1 MPRFIKRSLA
11 EKASGEFKRQQGS
24 PRDRC
29 DGPGLLQLDLSV
41 APEPYVLGHCA
52 FACCCA
58 YSELLHG
65 EPIQVMGDAERDQ
78 SGGAWSRV
86 PVWDGSPQ
94 TWRAFQREMKWWTS
108 SLDLEGTKKYNLAA
122 RWLLRQ
128 SGVVRQ
134 RGEEFNPDELEYQ
147 KEVKGE
153 DPQTGAEVVI
163 TPEDPLSGLTKL
175 LKALEGINGKT
186 TLDKR
191 GELRN
196 LFYLELKRKPG
207 ERIAE
212 FCSRFRVSLAD
223 LRTEG
228 VTLPSGEVGWF
239 FKTKLGLDPL
249 RVQLLETALS
259 GAEEYETIEREVL
272 RLFKDLHSQD
282 PLVRKSF
289 GDSNNKGGSLMQR
302 FLTSQNPSSKP
313 SSYAPSMASSVPR
326 SHRTSTT
333 SGSSRFSGF
342 RKPFPARQ
350 AMVSEAEDPEPDEEA
365 ELLEDENEAEPN
377 LEDMLKSEAEALAAE
392 LDDAADNGVDA
403 STLQE
408 IEESVET
415 AAEALLTMKEARKKL
430 QEVKRDRG
438 YLKPADGTSKNN
450 PKKTAKNPC
459 FDCGLPG
466 HWAGDPECGKPG
478 QGLARKSS
486 LKKPGSR
493 HVKVV
498 ETLNTEHVDEAEG
511 ESHEVLTVSAQPLSQ
526 SFVAALEDAHSVTKE
541 ALIAQLAEDKRLVGA
556 LDSACN
562 RTCAGPDWLKGYLHG
577 LQSAPESIR
586 SLVTSKPEHETFR
599 FGNGGTKVSDM
610 RWRLPT
616 VIGGRL
622 FCFWCSVV
630 PVPSLGLL
638 LGRDFLESI
647 GADLSFSRRE
657 LCCER
662 LGAEKIQLKQLAAGH
677 YLLPLI
683 PAAWPGVG
691 SQRWRRIGQ
700 DGIIE
705 LQMSMFLKLNERML
719 WAARG
724 VLLWLLQRPFLR
736 FLPFPYPST
745 SSTDKWLE
753 QARKQVSAGV
763 ISKRHFKLAVAMKQF
778 TMANLGECIHL
789 RGRIGLKLAFCE
801 DPTVEGM
808 LQALPMKGMAN
819 KIRKAVQAEA
829 VAAAKQLASDNKR
842 EAEARTL
849 IGPKGGLPSLRGDL
863 VRLAALLQ
871 VTLGDKDTIEVIK
884 EKVKPMVAI
893 LKEKPVQPTAA
904 KSTAKAKAAKPK
916 SHPKDASASSMSSEV
931 RPLSVLQ
938 DQVASLTA
946 QLEAMKALLP
956 EQHQVPVVDLMEVDA
971 KSEVES
977 MTSEDYKQVQEA
989 MLEDCYGEALR
1000 AQYGNIDLVDLT
1012 QAQMIAQAWQ
1022 KHEAD
1027 RLKTSW
1033 GPAQIRE
1040 TLVADYEN
1048 DFWHAL
1054 TEETFIQPM
1063 VFDFESFA
1071 VKPFVTEVYTS
1082 AENVMKE
1089 ARKRGH
1095 NVGQSMSLETG
1106 WNFLDANDRFK
1117 AYNKIRDE
1125 KPFCVVL
1132 AFPCNGFSPLQRLNG
1147 LHPER
1152 KAERRAIGRELM
1164 KFALEIAELQI
1175 REGRHVILENPR
1187 GSEAWNEPEML
1198 RFLEENELYA
1208 AIFDQCRF
1216 GLKSL
1221 SGWLHK
1227 KPTRVVSSSS
1237 DVAAELDGVTCMR
1250 NHPHAPVLGGSHVT
1264 ARAGIYPKPL
1274 ARAMVRG
1281 LEKQFEREFAP
1292 REALAAEIGEDVEE
1306 EELAFEGGGLV
1317 MPQDDGSDVEDEVD
1331 SKGTAIPVSSGMR
1344 ATILRLHQNTGHRSG
1359 KRLARALAIAGA
1371 PAEAIQAAKQLQ
1383 CSVCQE
1389 RQPPRARRPASLPV
1403 PRDMGDQIHVDL
1415 LEVFDTSEKKYVVA
1429 HATDAATRFQ
1439 MAEILPD
1446 KSTKSVVRF
1455 LSTRWIATFG
1465 PPRVMVVDQGRE
1477 FVSWEMEEYAGSQSI
1492 LLHHIAVQD
1501 MQVALAEATSA
1512 YNGDINELGRTSTI
1526 PNPTIEQLPEPGTIC
1541 YFYRPL
1547 KYNNKTAPS
1556 KKKLTL
1562 KRWHGPALLLAIEGR
1577 SSGYLSYKGQ
1587 LTKCALEH
1595 IRAASTMEQ
1604 IAADSWREAIEEAVE
1619 AATLDLSARGLPLA
1633 DGGDGTAVQ
1642 QPAAVMPMPG
1652 TPAFLPSSSAAA
1664 VPEQAMPVGDDL
1676 PPVAPQELAG
1686 ALMPASAPVSTVPSR
1701 RLSEA
1706 TFERATTDGLS
1717 SGLGDGLRKR
1727 ASSFASQLQGVMEQA
1742 RRQRLADP
1750 TGTKRAADTSLERL
1764 KAESSEPPV
1773 PQPDEPP
1780 VITAT
1785 SSTEPAAEA
1794 LQTTREDVLSSLGDP
1809 SLHPLQHI
1817 YNAACED
1824 RLNPTEVRVKDHG
1837 SWDGR
1842 WPLPSRTEW
1851 HAHQRL
1857 GLPWPCGHDD
1867 LVENDVMA
1875 VQANRKEFH
1884 WRSMS
1889 DAEKAEFKI
1898 AAEQAWSVWK
1908 ENDAV
1913 EELSP
1918 EESQRVRER
1927 LKREGQQGKILTP
1940 RYVFTDK
1947 HEGLRTEQNKLPL
1960 RARAR
1965 IVVPGFKDIFSFG
1978 LRKDAPT
1985 CSRLAQHFLLTLTA
1999 CFNVMAVGA
2008 DLAWT
2013 LLSADIKSAFMKGDA
2028 YMDGTR
2034 ELFMENIRG
2043 ASDELRL
2050 PFPGLARIRKGVFGL
2065 SDAPRRWYL
2074 RLNKSLIQQGW
2085 QRTTLDYACWVPWSP
2100 CGTRLDGVLISHVD
2114 DLLLGGN
2121 RRAVAKLQEL
2131 GRELGFGSTSE
2142 KDITYCGK
2150 RIRQWDDGHI
2160 TITMEEYHSN
2170 LKTVNIPVPR
2180 RANPDSD
2187 LTEMER
2193 QLRAIL
2199 GSLQWLVAQL
2209 RFDLGFQLST
2219 LQGEPP
2225 KISTLM
2231 KANLLVKRFK
2241 QDPDFALTFKP
2252 MDLKGA
2258 GIMVVTDASLGNVTK
2273 AGGADGT
2280 VLERVFSQSAYYV
2293 LLADKD
2299 LLAGREGSFSVL
2311 DARSHRL
2318 PRVCRSTY
2326 GAELL
2331 GTEEAFDV
2339 GCFCRGWWAMLQGLP
2354 IEHKRAEEVMDCIPL
2369 AVVTD
2374 ARDVYD
2380 KGSSDT
2386 PSYGS
2391 QKSLAFTV
2399 AWIRGVLSKPNTM
2412 LKWTSTENLFVDCG
2426 TKDMSTE
2433 HVHKILSSCR
2443 WSVTFNQEFV
2453 KQKQKTKPKKLAGG
2467 SCESLLVGS
2476 ALGENSPIYPYLAQL
2491 SASPGWHQRE
2501 GVLINVARHAK
2512 SFRTPGARVDPKKFP
2527 LRTTYARID
2536 HPDGKSDWR
2545 ILEEGTEYGILP
2557 NPHAL
2562 LGTIAGILV
2571 TVYRSQA
2578 TNKEESTEETCT

>member
-1 MPRFIKRSLA
+1 
-11 EKASGEFKRQQGS
+11 
-24 PRDRC
+24 
-29 DGPGLLQLDLSV
+29 
-41 APEPYVLGHCA
+41 
-52 FACCCA
+52 
-58 YSELLHG
+58 
-65 EPIQVMGDAERDQ
+65 MGDAERDQ

-147 KEVKGE
+147 KEVKGQ
-153 DPQTGAEVVI
+153 DPQTGDEVVI

-249 RVQLLETALS
+249 RVQLLETALQGS
-259 GAEEYETIEREVL
+259 VGAQVFWRQQQQGWFLDAEV
-272 RLFKDLHSQD
+272 FD
-282 PLVRKSF
+282 F
-289 GDSNNKGGSLMQR
+289 
-302 FLTSQNPSSKP
+302 T
-313 SSYAPSMASSVPR
+313 
-326 SHRTSTT
+326 
-333 SGSSRFSGF
+333 
-342 RKPFPARQ
+342 
-350 AMVSEAEDPEPDEEA
+350 AMVSEAEDPEPDDEA

-415 AAEALLTMKEARKKL
+415 AAEALLTMKEARTKL

-438 YLKPADGTSKNN
+438 YMKPSDGASKTN

-486 LKKPGSR
+486 LKKPSGR

-498 ETLNTEHVDEAEG
+498 ETLNTEHVDDVKG

-705 LQMSMFLKLNERML
+705 LQMSWRRMFLKLNERML

-778 TMANLGECIHL
+778 TMANLGEFIRL

-977 MTSEDYKQVQEA
+977 MTSGDYKQVQEA
-989 MLEDCYGEALR
+989 MLEDCYGDALR
-1000 AQYGNIDLVDLT
+1000 AQYGDVDLVDLT

-1022 KHEAD
+1022 KHEVD

-1033 GPAQIRE
+1033 GPAKIRE

-1071 VKPFVTEVYTS
+1071 VSDANAVEKNSKTSKNAKISEYKQFSKNAKVPPNVKVPANDLATKNVNRSEPCAGSSKVKPFVTEVYTS

-1175 REGRHVILENPR
+1175 GEGRHVILENPR

-1198 RFLEENELYA
+1198 SFLEENELYA

-1250 NHPHAPVLGGSHVT
+1250 NHLHAPVLGGSHVT

-1292 REALAAEIGEDVEE
+1292 REALVAEIGEDVEE

-1317 MPQDDGSDVEDEVD
+1317 MPQDDGSDVEDEAD

-1389 RQPPRARRPASLPV
+1389 RQPPRARRPASLPM

-1439 MAEILPD
+1439 VAEILPD

-1512 YNGDINELGRTSTI
+1512 YNGDINELGASPFQAAIGRQPRMVGDVLGGIQTRLAEHGLIGSKPSLARQLAMREVAKIGMTRLHFSRSLRKAELARSR
-1526 PNPTIEQLPEPGTIC
+1526 NPTIEQLPEPGTIC

-1676 PPVAPQELAG
+1676 PPVA
-1686 ALMPASAPVSTVPSR
+1686 
-1701 RLSEA
+1701 

-1742 RRQRLADP
+1742 QRQRLADP

-1764 KAESSEPPV
+1764 KAESSEPPD

-1785 SSTEPAAEA
+1785 SSTEPVAEA

-1809 SLHPLQHI
+1809 PLHPLQHI

-1851 HAHQRL
+1851 HVHQRL

-1918 EESQRVRER
+1918 EESQRVRKR
-1927 LKREGQQGKILTP
+1927 LKR
-1940 RYVFTDK
+1940 
-1947 HEGLRTEQNKLPL
+1947 EGLRTEQNKLPL

-2043 ASDELRL
+2043 ALDEPRL

-2085 QRTTLDYACWVPWSP
+2085 QRTTLDYACWVLWSP

-2193 QLRAIL
+2193 RQLRAIL

-2273 AGGADGT
+2273 AGGAEGT
-2280 VLERVFSQSAYYV
+2280 VSEKVFSQSAYYV

-2331 GTEEAFDV
+2331 GAEEAFDV

-2369 AVVTD
+2369 AVITD

-2426 TKDMSTE
+2426 TKDMSAE

-2467 SCESLLVGS
+2467 SCESLLVG
-2476 ALGENSPIYPYLAQL
+2476 
-2491 SASPGWHQRE
+2491 
-2501 GVLINVARHAK
+2501 VLINVARHAK
-2512 SFRTPGARVDPKKFP
+2512 SFRTPGTQLFN
-2527 LRTTYARID
+2527 L
-2536 HPDGKSDWR
+2536 
-2545 ILEEGTEYGILP
+2545 LE
-2557 NPHAL
+2557 
-2562 LGTIAGILV
+2562 IA
-2571 TVYRSQA
+2571 
-2578 TNKEESTEETCT
+2578 

>member
-1 MPRFIKRSLA
+1 MNFP
-11 EKASGEFKRQQGS
+11 
-24 PRDRC
+24 D
-29 DGPGLLQLDLSV
+29 
-41 APEPYVLGHCA
+41 
-52 FACCCA
+52 
-58 YSELLHG
+58 
-65 EPIQVMGDAERDQ
+65 
-78 SGGAWSRV
+78 
-86 PVWDGSPQ
+86 
-94 TWRAFQREMKWWTS
+94 
-108 SLDLEGTKKYNLAA
+108 
-122 RWLLRQ
+122 
-128 SGVVRQ
+128 
-134 RGEEFNPDELEYQ
+134 FNPFSLNQ
-147 KEVKGE
+147 KIK
-153 DPQTGAEVVI
+153 
-163 TPEDPLSGLTKL
+163 SG
-175 LKALEGINGKT
+175 
-186 TLDKR
+186 
-191 GELRN
+191 
-196 LFYLELKRKPG
+196 
-207 ERIAE
+207 
-212 FCSRFRVSLAD
+212 
-223 LRTEG
+223 
-228 VTLPSGEVGWF
+228 
-239 FKTKLGLDPL
+239 
-249 RVQLLETALS
+249 
-259 GAEEYETIEREVL
+259 
-272 RLFKDLHSQD
+272 
-282 PLVRKSF
+282 
-289 GDSNNKGGSLMQR
+289 
-302 FLTSQNPSSKP
+302 
-313 SSYAPSMASSVPR
+313 
-326 SHRTSTT
+326 
-333 SGSSRFSGF
+333 
-342 RKPFPARQ
+342 
-350 AMVSEAEDPEPDEEA
+350 
-365 ELLEDENEAEPN
+365 
-377 LEDMLKSEAEALAAE
+377 
-392 LDDAADNGVDA
+392 
-403 STLQE
+403 
-408 IEESVET
+408 
-415 AAEALLTMKEARKKL
+415 
-430 QEVKRDRG
+430 
-438 YLKPADGTSKNN
+438 
-450 PKKTAKNPC
+450 
-459 FDCGLPG
+459 
-466 HWAGDPECGKPG
+466 
-478 QGLARKSS
+478 
-486 LKKPGSR
+486 
-493 HVKVV
+493 
-498 ETLNTEHVDEAEG
+498 
-511 ESHEVLTVSAQPLSQ
+511 
-526 SFVAALEDAHSVTKE
+526 
-541 ALIAQLAEDKRLVGA
+541 
-556 LDSACN
+556 
-562 RTCAGPDWLKGYLHG
+562 
-577 LQSAPESIR
+577 
-586 SLVTSKPEHETFR
+586 
-599 FGNGGTKVSDM
+599 
-610 RWRLPT
+610 
-616 VIGGRL
+616 
-622 FCFWCSVV
+622 
-630 PVPSLGLL
+630 
-638 LGRDFLESI
+638 
-647 GADLSFSRRE
+647 
-657 LCCER
+657 
-662 LGAEKIQLKQLAAGH
+662 
-677 YLLPLI
+677 
-683 PAAWPGVG
+683 
-691 SQRWRRIGQ
+691 
-700 DGIIE
+700 
-705 LQMSMFLKLNERML
+705 
-719 WAARG
+719 
-724 VLLWLLQRPFLR
+724 
-736 FLPFPYPST
+736 
-745 SSTDKWLE
+745 
-753 QARKQVSAGV
+753 
-763 ISKRHFKLAVAMKQF
+763 
-778 TMANLGECIHL
+778 
-789 RGRIGLKLAFCE
+789 
-801 DPTVEGM
+801 
-808 LQALPMKGMAN
+808 
-819 KIRKAVQAEA
+819 
-829 VAAAKQLASDNKR
+829 
-842 EAEARTL
+842 
-849 IGPKGGLPSLRGDL
+849 
-863 VRLAALLQ
+863 
-871 VTLGDKDTIEVIK
+871 
-884 EKVKPMVAI
+884 
-893 LKEKPVQPTAA
+893 
-904 KSTAKAKAAKPK
+904 
-916 SHPKDASASSMSSEV
+916 
-931 RPLSVLQ
+931 
-938 DQVASLTA
+938 
-946 QLEAMKALLP
+946 
-956 EQHQVPVVDLMEVDA
+956 
-971 KSEVES
+971 
-977 MTSEDYKQVQEA
+977 
-989 MLEDCYGEALR
+989 
-1000 AQYGNIDLVDLT
+1000 

-1033 GPAQIRE
+1033 GPAKIRE

-1071 VKPFVTEVYTS
+1071 VSDASAVEKNSKTSKNAKVSEYKQFSKNAKVPPNVKVSANDLATKNVNRSEPCAGSSKVKPFVTEVYTS

-1250 NHPHAPVLGGSHVT
+1250 NHLHAPVLGGSHVT

-1292 REALAAEIGEDVEE
+1292 REALAAEIGEDAEE

-1429 HATDAATRFQ
+1429 HATDGATRFQ

-1477 FVSWEMEEYAGSQSI
+1477 FVSWEMEEFAGSQSI
-1492 LLHHIAVQD
+1492 LLHHIAVQAPWQNGIAERSGGVLKALLAAIVTSQSVLGLED

-1512 YNGDINELGRTSTI
+1512 YNGDINELGASPFQAAIGRQPRMVGDVLGGIQTRLAEHGLIDSKPSLARQLAMREVAKIGMTRLHFSRSLRKAELARSR
-1526 PNPTIEQLPEPGTIC
+1526 NPTIEQLPEPGTIC
-1541 YFYRPL
+1541 YIYRPL

-1562 KRWHGPALLLAIEGR
+1562 KRWHGPALILAIEGR

-1642 QPAAVMPMPG
+1642 QQAAVMPMPG

-1676 PPVAPQELAG
+1676 PPVAPHELAG

-1701 RLSEA
+1701 RMSEA

-1785 SSTEPAAEA
+1785 SSTEPVAEA

-1867 LVENDVMA
+1867 LVENDVMT

-1884 WRSMS
+1884 WRSMN

-2043 ASDELRL
+2043 ALDEPRL

-2085 QRTTLDYACWVPWSP
+2085 QRTTLDYACWVLWSP
-2100 CGTRLDGVLISHVD
+2100 CGTRLDGVIISHVD

-2142 KDITYCGK
+2142 KDITFCGK

-2193 QLRAIL
+2193 RQLRANL

-2280 VLERVFSQSAYYV
+2280 VLEKVFSQSAYYV

-2331 GTEEAFDV
+2331 GAEEAFDV

-2369 AVVTD
+2369 SVITD

-2412 LKWTSTENLFVDCG
+2412 LRWTSTENLFVDCG
-2426 TKDMSTE
+2426 TKDMSAE

-2453 KQKQKTKPKKLAGG
+2453 KQKQNTKPKKLAAG
-2467 SCESLLVGS
+2467 SSESLLVGS

-2491 SASPGWHQRE
+2491 SASPGWHQHE

-2578 TNKEESTEETCT
+2578 TNKIESTEESCT